1 MKMTEPRVRPADERS
16 DDELVEAVRCGDPR
30 AFECIVER
38 HRASVVRLA
47 GRFFHQRVDLE
58 DVLQDTF
65 VEAWINL
72 GSYHPRKDGS
82 FAAWCRRVAVHTCLD
97 ALRRVRRR
105 REEPQAD
112 PEGGAAG
119 APAVESAVVTRD
131 LAVKLLRRLPPEDRL
146 VLVLEELEGAS
157 LREIAE
163 LTGWS
168 LPKVKVRAH
177 RARCRLRSLAK
188 RLR

>member
-1 MKMTEPRVRPADERS
+1 MTEPRVRPADERS

-30 AFECIVER
+30 AFESIVER
-38 HRASVVRLA
+38 HRASVARLA
-47 GRFFHQRVDLE
+47 GRFFHRRADLE

-65 VEAWINL
+65 VEAWIDL

-82 FAAWCRRVAVHTCLD
+82 FAAWFRRVAVHTCLD

-112 PEGGAAG
+112 PGCGAAG
-119 APAVESAVVTRD
+119 APPVESAVVARD
-131 LAVKLLRRLPPEDRL
+131 LAAKLLGRLSPEDRL

-157 LREIAE
+157 VQEIAE

-177 RARCRLRSLAK
+177 RARRRLRSLAK